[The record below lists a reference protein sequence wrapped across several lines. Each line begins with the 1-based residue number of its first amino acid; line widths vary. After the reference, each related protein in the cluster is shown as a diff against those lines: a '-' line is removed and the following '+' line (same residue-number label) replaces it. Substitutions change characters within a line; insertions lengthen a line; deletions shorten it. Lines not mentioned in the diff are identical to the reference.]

1 MPLLLTQRTTSYPF
15 LFFLLS
21 SSPFNLYFPCL
32 LHLLLTFRLLL
43 PFYTPFITTFQDLH
57 PEPSSQVT
65 KMPST
70 FHGFPRLPVEIQLQ
84 IWKEACS
91 LFDIPG
97 YDSHKQAG
105 LHYVNVDTLKSGG
118 KDRLALRA
126 LDHKQGP
133 DGDEKASN
141 SNRSAYMWDGGL
153 WGACKLSREVI
164 TEKIYS
170 MWLQLPSYNRAG
182 LGRPAILTSRNADE
196 GQGYMVFP
204 RRDMFCIWTTDWKS
218 LPQHFED
225 CKTRLPFFDLFDPLS
240 SSMVPVF
247 NLAIEFDSSWI
258 VDLPATLEE
267 LKAEN
272 SARGLVATWME
283 GVASGCVNTPHLYL
297 IDKATLLVRKTRGR
311 GPIYHDCDG
320 KYNDIRHEW
329 CNDAIYA
336 FIEAL
341 GKFLPFEKYGHLYE
355 QNNPDSWSDDVNM
368 WSDFVIFQEINVLAR
383 FEYAPRNEVSWTAI
397 CNDLSEEDK
406 KGSERAIASGGR
418 VYDLEYDDDVG
429 YCLGSFGGSRGWTY
443 YGSNERCS
451 DKHVDRVEYIKL
463 LDLDFE
469 KVETEVRDE

>member
-1 MPLLLTQRTTSYPF
+1 MS
-15 LFFLLS
+15 
-21 SSPFNLYFPCL
+21 
-32 LHLLLTFRLLL
+32 
-43 PFYTPFITTFQDLH
+43 
-57 PEPSSQVT
+57 
-65 KMPST
+65 ST
-70 FHGFPRLPVEIQLQ
+70 FHRFPRLPIEIQLQ

-97 YDSHKQAG
+97 YDSYKQAG
-105 LHYVNVDTLKSGG
+105 LHYVDVDTVKSGG

-164 TEKIYS
+164 TEKINS
-170 MWLQLPSYNRAG
+170 MWLRLPGDRRAQ

-204 RRDMFCIWTTDWKS
+204 RRDMLCIRTTDWKS

-240 SSMVPVF
+240 SSLVPVP
-247 NLAIEFDSSWI
+247 NLAIECDSSWI

-283 GVASGCVNTPHLYL
+283 GVTSGCVNTPHLYL
-297 IDKATLLVRKTRGR
+297 IDKATLLVHKTRGL

-329 CNDAIYA
+329 CSDAIYA

-341 GKFLPFEKYGHLYE
+341 GKFLPSQKYGHLYE
-355 QNNPDSWSDDVNM
+355 QNNPDSWSDDLNM

-406 KGSERAIASGGR
+406 KGSERAITSCGR
-418 VYDLEYDDDVG
+418 V
-429 YCLGSFGGSRGWTY
+429 
-443 YGSNERCS
+443 
-451 DKHVDRVEYIKL
+451 
-463 LDLDFE
+463 
-469 KVETEVRDE
+469 